1 MKQRITLKKKSDP
14 GKFAVPCLLKGI
26 EFPCT
31 LCDTGSSVSI
41 LPKVIADHLGLK
53 IDPSE
58 DSFTFVDYSTRNSGG
73 IIRNLEV
80 QIGNAVVPVDFHVM
94 DNKMNMNHSLLL
106 GRAFIATVRAVC
118 NMQTNQLC
126 LTLINPDIYY
136 DPVRIVKPQT
146 SNTGVN
152 TRFIAACYCE
162 LKVEYETEYEA
173 SIDNRSYTSINSV
186 IQPTIGNHSRESIDS
201 SLVNEI
207 FSLPVH
213 CYLSFAVNTQ
223 PQTSIDYHY
232 GDTISRQ
239 SDYSIGSWA
248 DDSHHE
254 RFAVDTE
261 LPEIRSD
268 EYDEDYHIDKIIEY
282 GGLVM
287 DDRGVLH
294 TSIAD
299 NKATSIDNNTK
310 PVIDTHHTPDFENRV
325 EDPPSVDKADASLI
339 NGQSEFRLRALHQ
352 NRKRKPHW
360 EMRSE
365 YSVISTVPE
374 QATYRKAEVDEL
386 VASIYRA
393 MRTTDDSHSKML
405 DDPSIDARTRTL
417 IDARTRTSIEAR
429 LATFEDRLQAFT
441 YRLDGVYY
449 PLRDGID
456 SLTTRLDAL
465 QQEMDT
471 IQRQLDF
478 QGEQSPSTD

>member
-14 GKFAVPCLLKGI
+14 GKFVVPCLLKGI
-26 EFPCT
+26 EFPCA

-41 LPKVIADHLGLK
+41 LRKVIADHLGLK

-94 DNKMNMNHSLLL
+94 DNKMNMNHSLLI
-106 GRAFIATVRAVC
+106 GRAFIAT
-118 NMQTNQLC
+118 
-126 LTLINPDIYY
+126 
-136 DPVRIVKPQT
+136 T

-152 TRFIAACYCE
+152 SRFIAACYCE

-173 SIDNRSYTSINSV
+173 LIDNRSYTSINSA

-201 SLVNEI
+201 SLANEI
-207 FSLPVH
+207 FSLQVH

-239 SDYSIGSWA
+239 GDYSIGSWA
-248 DDSHHE
+248 DNSHHE

-261 LPEIRSD
+261 LPEMRSD
-268 EYDEDYHIDKIIEY
+268 EYDEDYHIDKTIEY
-282 GGLVM
+282 GGLAM

-299 NKATSIDNNTK
+299 NKATSIGHNTK
-310 PVIDTHHTPDFENRV
+310 PVIDTHHTPDSEVQLKDNTYYGYLTTEEFGIFRDPEGQARAMDGRILNISNEDIAEVIAMSGPINFLDTQNRV
-325 EDPPSVDKADASLI
+325 EDPPSIDKADASLI

-360 EMRSE
+360 EMRNE

-405 DDPSIDARTRTL
+405 DD
-417 IDARTRTSIEAR
+417 
-429 LATFEDRLQAFT
+429 
-441 YRLDGVYY
+441 VYY
-449 PLRDGID
+449 PFDNSI
-456 SLTTRLDAL
+456 SWLTTSIDEMMQDIAMI
-465 QQEMDT
+465 QE
-471 IQRQLDF
+471 QHAV
-478 QGEQSPSTD
+478 GA